1 MYYVNKPTTP
11 MKLVSV
17 IVPVYKVEAYIAQA
31 INSVLNQTYNHFE
44 LLIIDDGCSDTN
56 DRTIDICRQFK
67 DSRIRII
74 YQKNRGLAGARNTG
88 IRHSQGEYLAF
99 LDGDDMWKPDK
110 LSKQVEHLDSHPD
123 VGVSFCR
130 SAFMD
135 NQDRLLGTYQMPR
148 LQNITAEHLFYENSI
163 GNGSAPVIR
172 KEVLEEICFQDN
184 RHGEQENFYFDE
196 DFRRS
201 EDLECWIRIVLQTS
215 WKIEGLSDTLT
226 LYRVNQEGLSAS
238 VFKQLASWEQVV
250 NKTRSYA
257 PDLIAH
263 CEKPAKAHQLFY
275 LARQAIKFKDGKT
288 AVKLINQAFATYNKI
303 LFTNTRVTVLTSIAG
318 YLLYLLPS
326 HLYNFLQFWGLKL
339 NGFTQQRVIKRGKK

>member
-1 MYYVNKPTTP
+1 

-17 IVPVYKVEAYIAQA
+17 IVPVYNVEAYIAQA
-31 INSVLNQTYNHFE
+31 IGSVLSQTYTHFE
-44 LLIIDDGCSDTN
+44 LLIIDDEGS

-74 YQKNRGLAGARNTG
+74 SQKNRGLAGARNTG

-110 LSKQVEHLDSHPD
+110 LLKHVEHLKTHPQ

-130 SAFMD
+130 SAFID
-135 NQDRLLGTYQMPR
+135 NQDQLLGTYQMPQ
-148 LQNITAEHLFYENSI
+148 LENITAEHLLYENSI

-172 KEVLEEICFQDN
+172 KEVFEEICFQDN
-184 RHGEQENFYFDE
+184 RHGEKENFYFDE

-201 EDLECWIRIVLQTS
+201 EDLECWLRIVLQTS
-215 WKIEGLSDTLT
+215 WKIEGFSDTLT
-226 LYRVNQEGLSAS
+226 LYRVNQEGLSAN
-238 VFKQLASWEQVV
+238 VFKQLASWEQVI
-250 NKTRSYA
+250 NKTRLYA

-263 CEKPAKAHQLFY
+263 CEKPAKAHQLLY

-288 AVKLINQAFATYNKI
+288 ALQLINQAFSTYNKI
-303 LFTNTRVTVLTSIAG
+303 LFTNTRVTVLTLIAG
-318 YLLYLLPS
+318 YLLYFLPS
-326 HLYNFLQFWGLKL
+326 PVYNLLESWGLKL
-339 NGFTQQRVIKRGKK
+339 NGYIQNNAIQRRKNK